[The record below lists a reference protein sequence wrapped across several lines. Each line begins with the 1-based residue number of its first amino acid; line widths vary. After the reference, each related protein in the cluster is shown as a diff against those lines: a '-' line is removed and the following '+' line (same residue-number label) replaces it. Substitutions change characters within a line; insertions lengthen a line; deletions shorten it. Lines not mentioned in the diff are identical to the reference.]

1 MVLRSKRISVVMVW
15 ALLQICLFQSSRA
28 DENASETVP
37 PSEQQQQPS
46 FDLWELRV
54 KGNTLL
60 DNKQVEMTVYP
71 FLGPGKDVN
80 VVDQARAALEN
91 LYHNKGYKTVAVDI
105 PEQDVVNGV
114 VYLQVTEGK
123 VSRLRVKGSRYFSL
137 GKIKKAIPELA
148 EGSVPNLP
156 KMQQQLAELGRQ
168 SGDRKI
174 IPIMRAGK
182 TPGTLEVDLKVKD
195 KLPLHGSVG
204 INGRNSQNTTRTRL
218 VTNISYDNLWQRFHS
233 ASFMFL
239 TSPENNNEVEVFSGT
254 YVLPVID
261 NSTRLAMYVVSSSSN
276 TNAISQAGSGGA
288 NIIGTGDIY
297 GLRLIKAF
305 PSSPSFIHSATLGV
319 DYKSFSTDLPG
330 VKKYVNYLPFSAR
343 YNTQFRG
350 SDYQAGL
357 NLGVNFSLRGLINND
372 TAKFDSTHNDKGQRN
387 GARPNYIYLTLDGN
401 FNYRLPWEMAL
412 QGRFATQIADSPLI
426 SYEQFFMGGATSVRG
441 YFESQAL
448 ADDGVMGSLELH
460 SPRLVPNDWS
470 FVNKI
475 NGLVFFD
482 AAKGWIK
489 QALPGQESSVSLYSA
504 GVGMRF
510 KLWRYMVG
518 KLDWAW
524 PLKANG
530 DIRSGESR
538 LHFNVAFEF

>member
-1 MVLRSKRISVVMVW
+1 MVLRSKRISVAMIL
-15 ALLQICLFQSSRA
+15 ALLQISLFQISRA
-28 DENASETVP
+28 DEKASETVP
-37 PSEQQQQPS
+37 SSEQQQQPS

-71 FLGPGKDVN
+71 YLGPGKDVN
-80 VVDQARAALEN
+80 VVDQARAALES

-137 GKIKKAIPELA
+137 GKIKQAIPELA

-254 YVLPVID
+254 YVLPVMD
-261 NSTRLAMYVVSSSSN
+261 NSTRLAMYVVNSASN

-350 SDYQAGL
+350 SEYQAGL
-357 NLGVNFSLRGLINND
+357 NLGVNFSLRDLIDND
-372 TAKFDSTHNDKGQRN
+372 TAKFDSTNNDKGQRN

-460 SPRLVPNDWS
+460 SPRLAPDDWS
-470 FVNKI
+470 FVNKL

-482 AAKGWIK
+482 AARGWIK
-489 QALPGQESSVSLYSA
+489 QALPGQESTVSLYSA

-518 KLDWAW
+518 QLDWAW